1 MRSLY
6 ETFQQISLGLFV
18 NGSYGLMHGDIN
30 IQNALIVLVTIQSM
44 YIFNRLK
51 EDATNGR

>member
-18 NGSYGLMHGDIN
+18 NGSYGLMQGDIN
-30 IQNALIVLVTIQSM
+30 IQNALIVLVTIKSM
-44 YIFNRLK
+44 YVFNRLK